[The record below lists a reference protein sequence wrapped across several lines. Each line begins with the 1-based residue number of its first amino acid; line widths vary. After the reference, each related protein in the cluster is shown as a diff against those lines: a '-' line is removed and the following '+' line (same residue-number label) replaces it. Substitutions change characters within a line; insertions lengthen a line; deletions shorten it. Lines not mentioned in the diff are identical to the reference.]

1 MTSLCSALQNTH
13 ESYIINSN
21 ENIITHDFDVENI
34 IKEDKMYNKIELN
47 KIL

>member
-1 MTSLCSALQNTH
+1 MTSLCSALQNTN